1 MCLLA
6 IHFQILAEAPIL
18 VAANREEYFDRSS
31 LPPHIQPG
39 RPGVLCGL
47 DQRAGGTWLG
57 VNEFGLLVAATNR
70 KKSSL
75 PDQPR
80 SRGTLC
86 RELLNCRT
94 AAEASRLAETELASR
109 RYAGAN
115 YVTLDAVSGYVV
127 QGGDRLEMLPL
138 TSGLHLLTNGDMD
151 DPRDA
156 RQRFARELFS
166 AQPMGSSGDFL
177 KVAARVCATGPDP
190 VRGTTIVLRGDNRGT
205 VSSTL
210 VALTTRPSEAAYRHA
225 AGPPDLTPYEDY
237 STLLREVLSDGAQSG
252 TL

>member
-6 IHFQILAEAPIL
+6 IHYQILAEAPVL
-18 VAANREEYFDRSS
+18 VAANREEFFDRPS
-31 LPPHIQPG
+31 LSPHVQPG
-39 RPGVLCGL
+39 RPRVLCGL

-57 VNEFGLLVAATNR
+57 VNEHGLLVAVTNR
-70 KKSSL
+70 KKSS
-75 PDQPR
+75 PPEQPR
-80 SRGTLC
+80 SRGALC

-94 AAEASRLAETELASR
+94 AAEAGRLAETELASR

-115 YVTLDAVSGYVV
+115 YAALDAQTGFVV
-127 QGGDRLEMLPL
+127 HGGDRLEMVSLRP
-138 TSGLHLLTNGDMD
+138 GLHLLTNGDLD

-166 AQPMGSSGDFL
+166 AQPIGASGEFL
-177 KVAARVCATGPDP
+177 EIAARVCATGPDP

-210 VALTTRPSEAAYRHA
+210 VALTTRQSDAAYRHA
-225 AGPPDLTPYEDY
+225 AGPPDRTPYEDY
-237 STLLREVLSDGAQSG
+237 SPKLQETLDGA
-252 TL
+252 

>member
-6 IHFQILAEAPIL
+6 IHYQILTEAPIL
-18 VAANREEYFDRSS
+18 VAANREEFFDRVSHS
-31 LPPHIQPG
+31 PRIEAQ
-39 RPGVLCGL
+39 RPRVLCGQ
-47 DQRAGGTWLG
+47 DERAGGTWLG
-57 VNEFGLLVAATNR
+57 VNEHGLFVAVTNR
-70 KKSSL
+70 KKTSL
-75 PDQPR
+75 PEQPR

-94 AAEASRLAETELASR
+94 AADASRLAETELASR

-115 YVTLDAVSGYVV
+115 FVALDALAGFVV
-127 QGGDRLEMLPL
+127 HGGDRLEILPL
-138 TSGLHLLTNGDMD
+138 APGLHLLTNGDLN

-166 AQPMGSSGDFL
+166 AQPIGASGEFL
-177 KVAARVCATGPDP
+177 DVAARVCATGPDP

-210 VALTTRPSEAAYRHA
+210 VALTTRSGDVAYRHA
-225 AGPPDLTPYEDY
+225 AGPPDRTAFEDY
-237 STLLREVLSDGAQSG
+237 SRSLQEILCEGASG
-252 TL
+252 SSS